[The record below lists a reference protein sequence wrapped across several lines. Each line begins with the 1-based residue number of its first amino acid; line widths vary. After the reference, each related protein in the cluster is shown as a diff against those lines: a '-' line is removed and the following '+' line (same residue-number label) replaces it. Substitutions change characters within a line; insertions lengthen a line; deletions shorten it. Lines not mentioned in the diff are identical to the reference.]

1 MQLSSS
7 FLPQGQVLLSP
18 GQQVVRKAEGET
30 ANKHSTS
37 YTALSRIM
45 LAGVQEPATDLAR
58 QHLLLNP
65 LPLLVVLPSDRLQLQ
80 QILLQVCAQSRLG
93 SMIHN
98 HGANLTCSALFRPS
112 AATSTG
118 LPLSSGVY
126 NSAHNL
132 NHSQMCTN
140 RAETCQQLKGAY
152 PLDLG
157 QQGSSTEHELGPC
170 FLLPVAGVQDTLL
183 KYYHEKGPLV

>member
-1 MQLSSS
+1 MS
-7 FLPQGQVLLSP
+7 
-18 GQQVVRKAEGET
+18 
-30 ANKHSTS
+30 
-37 YTALSRIM
+37 
-45 LAGVQEPATDLAR
+45 AGVEEPATDLAR

-93 SMIHN
+93 SMIHI

-112 AATSTG
+112 AAPSTG
-118 LPLSSGVY
+118 LLPLSSGMH

-132 NHSQMCTN
+132 NHSQTCTN
-140 RAETCQQLKGAY
+140 RAETCQQLNSAY

-157 QQGSSTEHELGPC
+157 QQGSSTEHEPGPC

-183 KYYHEKGPLV
+183 KYCHEKDPLV